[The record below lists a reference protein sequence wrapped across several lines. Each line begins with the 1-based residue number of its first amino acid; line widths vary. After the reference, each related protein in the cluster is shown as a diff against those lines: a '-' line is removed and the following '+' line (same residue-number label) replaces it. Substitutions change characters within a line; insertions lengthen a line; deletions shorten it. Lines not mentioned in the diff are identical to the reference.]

1 MSIDYKALC
10 AELFG
15 TTDVD
20 ELRVLA
26 KKLEAKND
34 RGAGR
39 KMKFSKSEILMMEQM
54 RKQGIPFRDIEREFN
69 TSRQTISRM
78 LKLIQS
84 EKRDEMM
91 HKNTDIAKFFLSL
104 DKDHTIFTKD
114 LVDRND
120 RTFYEGNARLN
131 KYMHLAQNIYIAKT
145 GHPLI
150 DTKFYAYDNGAVDPE
165 IMEQY
170 VPLLNVKE
178 KQVCVTKDDERF
190 LKSFYKAFEFAP
202 LEELIEIDHE
212 DPAWIEKKDQYR
224 KADQV
229 MDSMSYAEDYKVRYA
244 DIVKVL
250 DRIAV

>member
-26 KKLEAKND
+26 KKLEAKNA

-145 GHPLI
+145 
-150 DTKFYAYDNGAVDPE
+150 
-165 IMEQY
+165 
-170 VPLLNVKE
+170 
-178 KQVCVTKDDERF
+178 
-190 LKSFYKAFEFAP
+190 
-202 LEELIEIDHE
+202 
-212 DPAWIEKKDQYR
+212 
-224 KADQV
+224 
-229 MDSMSYAEDYKVRYA
+229 
-244 DIVKVL
+244 
-250 DRIAV
+250 

>member
-104 DKDHTIFTKD
+104 DKDHTLFTKD
-114 LVDRND
+114 LVDRIE

-178 KQVCVTKDDERF
+178 KQVCVTKDEERF